1 MRMQPYCFVLSILT
15 TCVVALPSPASAA
28 RLTFGMPNG
37 TNVAYTRSA
46 TDTAW
51 KRQATADVP
60 DVGYYGAPALA
71 DLDGD
76 GDRDALVGEA
86 LGNTRVFLNSGN
98 DAAPIW
104 IRQPGWDPGVD
115 VGDRAIPAPVD
126 LDRDGDLDLLIG
138 NTVGALIAVENVG
151 SSRAP
156 AWRPRVEWNLAGV
169 GTGDVH
175 PAVGD
180 VDRDGRADLF
190 VGREEGDILA
200 YEGRAGTPPFA
211 RKPAWDPPVANRPAP
226 ALGDID
232 GDGRLELV
240 VVDGRAVST
249 VYKFTSATWT
259 PVTGLTPPDPGSGPA
274 IAAIVPGTTSG
285 GSTTPV
291 PSTTA
296 RPPTVAPSGGP
307 LPTTAP
313 TGGGTA
319 PTATPMVPEPT
330 ATPGPGGNRPPLA
343 RLSASATSGTPPF
356 AVRLDASSSSD
367 PEGTAL
373 GYSWDFGD
381 GTTAGGSAPPSD
393 PRGTLQIAADGYEA
407 AKVIRD
413 ADDFEEAVDAYLD
426 DVALL
431 LPLTTITSAGPIT
444 VGSTNRIDRVAR
456 WFLQRIG
463 HDLGAIHLY
472 NDLGL
477 ATCDRYE
484 TALLYSR
491 ESAAQ
496 AVAGGFP
503 QQPALNGTN
512 ENIAETLDKLATH
525 GCAEPTPQ
533 AMFVVTGA
541 PAALDHIYAGAG
553 SYVARVIVTDGVT
566 SASATV
572 TITVGGSTPPSPP
585 AGGGDGNTD
594 ALEGFGATTPGGAGG
609 RVIHVT
615 EATDAA
621 VQAAF
626 KAAKT
631 GHAIIVFD
639 VTGPITIETSLT
651 IASSFV
657 TIEGNGATLLGHK
670 LGWQPT
676 LEVSGHDVIVR
687 NLRLR
692 NGSDNLRA
700 QGKGASNIVFSHISS
715 TGAADDGVS
724 IGYGAHDVTLQ
735 HSFLAGNTRSIFVK
749 YDATTNVSVHHTWMM
764 KQWAR
769 GPLVSSSVVADL
781 RNLIVEDWTSYALRF
796 EKLSSGNLVS
806 SLFTLSPT
814 AKALGG
820 SPTGFLR
827 LIQLGPV
834 FTAGNVFRGLAKTGP
849 DGKATAPV
857 DAPPVTTLPVAEM
870 EPLVRDRAG
879 CLPRDAVDAKYIAT
893 TTGWKVGAET
903 PLRVLA
909 PGG

>member
-1 MRMQPYCFVLSILT
+1 MRLQPNCCLLLILT
-15 TCVVALPSPASAA
+15 TCVVALPAPASAA

-37 TNVAYTRSA
+37 TNVAYTRGA

-51 KRQATADVP
+51 KRQATADLP

-86 LGNTRVFLNSGN
+86 LGTARAFQNSGS

-104 IRQPGWDPGVD
+104 MRQPGWDPGVD
-115 VGDRAIPAPVD
+115 VGDRAIPALVD
-126 LDRDGDLDLLIG
+126 LDRDGDLDLLLG
-138 NTVGALIAVENVG
+138 NTVGDLIAVENVG

-156 AWRPRVEWNLAGV
+156 AWRPRADWNLV
-169 GTGDVH
+169 DIGTGDVH

-180 VDRDGRADLF
+180 VDRDGRPDLF
-190 VGREEGDILA
+190 VGREEGDVLA

-249 VYKFTSATWT
+249 VYKFTSGAWT
-259 PVTGLTPPDPGSGPA
+259 PLAGWTPPDPGSGPA
-274 IAAIVPGTTSG
+274 VAAIVPGTTSG
-285 GSTTPV
+285 GSATPV
-291 PSTTA
+291 PSSTPASSPTA
-296 RPPTVAPSGGP
+296 RPPTSAPSGGAQ
-307 LPTTAP
+307 PTA
-313 TGGGTA
+313 A
-319 PTATPMVPEPT
+319 PTAPPPIPEPT
-330 ATPGPGGNRPPLA
+330 ATPGPGGNRPPVA
-343 RLSASATSGTPPF
+343 RLAASATSGTPPF
-356 AVRLDASSSSD
+356 AVHLDASSSSD
-367 PEGTAL
+367 PEGAVL

-407 AKVIRD
+407 AKAIRD
-413 ADDFEEAVDAYLD
+413 ADDFEGAVDAYLD

-431 LPLTTITSAGPIT
+431 VPLTTITSAGPIT

-463 HDLGAIHLY
+463 HDLGAIYLY

-477 ATCDRYE
+477 ATCDRYA

-491 ESAAQ
+491 ESVAQ

-512 ENIAETLDKLATH
+512 ENIAETLDELAAH
-525 GCAEPTPQ
+525 DCAEPTPE
-533 AMFVVTGA
+533 AMFVATGA
-541 PAALDHIYAGAG
+541 PATLDHVYAAGG
-553 SYVARVIVTDGVT
+553 SYVARVTVTDGVT
-566 SASATV
+566 SASASV

-585 AGGGDGNTD
+585 AGGGDGNAD

-609 RVIHVT
+609 RVIRVT
-615 EATDAA
+615 EATNAA

-651 IASSFV
+651 IATSFV
-657 TIEGNGATLLGHK
+657 TIEGNGATLLGHE

-676 LEVSGHDVIVR
+676 LEVSGHDVIIR

-700 QGKGASNIVFSHISS
+700 QGKGAYNIVFSHISS
-715 TGAADDGVS
+715 TGADDDGVS

-735 HSFLAGNTRSIFVK
+735 HSFLAGNTRSIFIK
-749 YDATTNVSVHHTWMM
+749 YDATTHVSVHHTWMM

-796 EKLSSGNLVS
+796 EKLSSGNLVH
-806 SLFTLSPT
+806 SLFTLGAT

-857 DAPPVTTLPVAEM
+857 DAPPVTTLPVAAM
-870 EPLVRDRAG
+870 EPLVRARAG
-879 CLPRDAVDAKYIAT
+879 CLPRDAVDARYIAT

-903 PLRVLA
+903 PLRVLV